1 METLGD
7 HSMSYLIICTV
18 ALLASALTFFSGF
31 GLGTLLLPAFAL
43 FFPVEQ
49 AIALTAVVHFLN
61 SLFKLALTGRSAD
74 RDVVFRFG
82 LPAIAM
88 SFLGAWVLVWLSGIP
103 SVFSYQAFDRI
114 VSVTPVK
121 LVVGLLLLVFASLE
135 IVPRFQKMSFGKQHM
150 PLGGMLSGFFGGL
163 SGMQGAL
170 RSAFLA
176 RAGQGKEAFI
186 ASGVVIACLID
197 FSRLAIYST
206 SLARESQSFNYGILA
221 AAVLAAFA
229 GAALGNRHLKKMTM
243 PGIQRIVAV
252 MLAAVAVGLISG
264 LL

>member
-1 METLGD
+1 
-7 HSMSYLIICTV
+7 MSYLIICTV

-49 AIALTAVVHFLN
+49 AVALTAVVHFLN
-61 SLFKLALTGRSAD
+61 GLFKLALVGRHAD
-74 RDVVFRFG
+74 RHVVLRFG

-88 SFLGAWVLVWLSGIP
+88 SFLGAWVLVWLAGVAP
-103 SVFSYQAFDRI
+103 AFSYSAFGQL

-121 LVVGLLLLVFASLE
+121 LVVGLLLLLFASLE
-135 IVPRFQKMSFGKQHM
+135 LRPQLRNLSFGAQYK
-150 PLGGMLSGFFGGL
+150 PLGGSLSGFFGRL

-176 RAGQGKEAFI
+176 RAGLTKEAFI
-186 ASGVVIACLID
+186 GTGVLIACLID
-197 FSRLAIYST
+197 ISRLAIYCT
-206 SLARESQSFNYGILA
+206 SLARENARFNYGLLA
-221 AAVLAAFA
+221 AAVLAAFV
-229 GAALGNRHLKKMTM
+229 GAAMGNHYLKKMTM

-252 MLAAVAVGLISG
+252 MLFLIALGLVSG